1 MTSLSNSTI
10 ISFFFN
16 LWTTPRSFRPK
27 YGVSLFLC
35 CMSPTSTWCS
45 FRLKIFLE
53 NCLIIRRLNIY
64 YTSDVNTERG
74 RHVLFLSMIAVPLF
88 KWTNHLVRLTG
99 KFWNWLNKAIEDCER
114 CRSGD
119 NLTLHCI
126 CIGSNSNQPLCKSI
140 QLTKWV
146 SSGAKITRS
155 ASKPFFSWPFR
166 SWVWHQWNV
175 HESCYFELFANKS
188 RQTTWRPASWAG
200 DWPISLKWGT

>member
-1 MTSLSNSTI
+1 M
-10 ISFFFN
+10 
-16 LWTTPRSFRPK
+16 
-27 YGVSLFLC
+27 
-35 CMSPTSTWCS
+35 
-45 FRLKIFLE
+45 
-53 NCLIIRRLNIY
+53 
-64 YTSDVNTERG
+64 NTERG

-155 ASKPFFSWPFR
+155 ASKPFFSWPFC
-166 SWVWHQWNV
+166 SWVWLQWNV
-175 HESCYFELFANKS
+175 HECCYFELFANKS
-188 RQTTWRPASWAG
+188 CQTTWRPASWAG
-200 DWPISLKWGT
+200 DWPISLKWGKIGTKLMVNKENSTLPIVSLKGKYT